1 MKKTAISIFVVF
13 GLILGIA
20 LAPPLTRAAE
30 FSYAGPPAFTI
41 TYPDGS
47 KPNSKHDP
55 NQVWRIT
62 TPEGVD
68 IQAIVGPIPDGIALK
83 AWAEKSYKPGLE
95 ASQKTKASMK
105 ANKEYELAD
114 GTKAYYSEMEWM
126 YQGSTLITTV
136 IVAAYKGG
144 KLVYVAAYPWA
155 SPEEPIEVVQSLTFK
170 K

>member
-47 KPNSKHDP
+47 KPNSKH
-55 NQVWRIT
+55 NTLIKYVRIT

-68 IQAIVGPIPDGIALK
+68 IQAIVGVTIPDGIALK

-95 ASQKTKASMK
+95 ASQKTKASIK

-114 GTKAYYSEMEWM
+114 GTKAYYSEM
-126 YQGSTLITTV
+126 
-136 IVAAYKGG
+136 K
-144 KLVYVAAYPWA
+144 
-155 SPEEPIEVVQSLTFK
+155 
-170 K
+170 

>member
-1 MKKTAISIFVVF
+1 MKKTAVTLFVV
-13 GLILGIA
+13 LSMTLGIA
-20 LAPPLTRAAE
+20 LLPTLTWAAE

-47 KPNSKHDP
+47 KPYDKPDL
-55 NQVWRIT
+55 NQVWRIK

-68 IQAIVGPIPDGIALK
+68 IQAIAGPIPEGIELK
-83 AWAEKSYKPGLE
+83 DWAEKSYKPGLE
-95 ASQKTKASMK
+95 TSQKTKAKMK
-105 ANKEYELAD
+105 SNKEYELAD

-126 YQGSTLITTV
+126 WQGSTLITTV

-155 SPEEPIEVVQSLTFK
+155 VPDEPIEVVQSLKFK
-170 K
+170 